1 MTDFSNKRLQI
12 LRDSKK
18 DEGVGGLSFS
28 SSQPDGTENHD
39 QGDHDNEEDKEN
51 QEKSPQEKSDF
62 LKQKFHVH
70 WFSFTDHKRKS
81 SFSTL
86 P

>member
-12 LRDSKK
+12 LRESKK
-18 DEGVGGLSFS
+18 DEGVAGLSFS
-28 SSQPDGTENHD
+28 SSQPSGTEIHD
-39 QGDHDNEEDKEN
+39 QGDQDNGEDKEN

-62 LKQKFHVH
+62 LKQNFYDHL
-70 WFSFTDHKRKS
+70 FSFTDHKRKS

-86 P
+86 L